1 MFYDD
6 VKGNNFGIIIKGAER
21 ERERERNQ
29 MKSNLKW
36 NVFMRKHDRILGHN

>member
-21 ERERERNQ
+21 EREI
-29 MKSNLKW
+29 KW
-36 NVFMRKHDRILGHN
+36 NLI